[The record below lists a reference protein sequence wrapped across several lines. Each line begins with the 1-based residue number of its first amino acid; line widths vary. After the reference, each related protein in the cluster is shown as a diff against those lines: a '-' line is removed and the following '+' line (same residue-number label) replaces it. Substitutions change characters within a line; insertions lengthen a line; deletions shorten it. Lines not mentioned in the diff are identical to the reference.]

1 MTGASPIGG
10 AFKRRTNS
18 ERCAPL
24 QLPGR
29 FDSTSI
35 ARYTAAAGSGGVTG
49 DYFAGYRFVDLRK
62 FTLTT
67 TFDF

>member
-1 MTGASPIGG
+1 
-10 AFKRRTNS
+10 
-18 ERCAPL
+18 L